1 MLRMLH
7 FELLQILAAC
17 VLSDEK
23 SVIFFSCL
31 E

>member
-7 FELLQILAAC
+7 FELLQILAAR

-23 SVIFFSCL
+23 SVIFLSCL